1 MQITWEI
8 DVQSDTNF
16 YLRSGAVIQT
26 KYWNRWTEQEEDNC
40 TSTENV
46 HGTTDW

>member
-16 YLRSGAVIQT
+16 YLRSGAAIQT
-26 KYWNRWTEQEEDNC
+26 KYWNCWTEQEEDNYK
-40 TSTENV
+40 STENV
-46 HGTTDW
+46 YRTTNW